1 MHYLRCSIEKHL
13 EKPVRTFLV
22 VSIFLT
28 LTACAMTPIITPREY
43 LDERTAATITIVA
56 QPWIFNRDDMRPQLD
71 FVHLY
76 AIDVNRMGDHRKYLA
91 VVKYWPAPEHEGL
104 IDVSPVLEVHV
115 GDPPVRL
122 NAVEGDAR
130 ELGIGQPLDTAAPRS
145 AKTWLYPVDANA
157 LKRIAGAES
166 LSVALLTE
174 GARASYSVWRDG
186 RAELSEFSTLAAD
199 W

>member
-1 MHYLRCSIEKHL
+1 M
-13 EKPVRTFLV
+13 RTFFV
-22 VSIFLT
+22 VSVFLT
-28 LTACAMTPIITPREY
+28 LAACAMTPTLAPREY

-56 QPWIFNRDDMRPQLD
+56 QPWIFNRDHARPQLD

-76 AIDVNRMGDHRKYLA
+76 AINVNRMGDHRKYLV

-104 IDVSPVLEVHV
+104 IDLSPVLEVDA
-115 GDPPVRL
+115 GDQPL
-122 NAVEGDAR
+122 QLKAVEGDPR
-130 ELGIGQPLDTAAPRS
+130 DLGIGQPLDTGAPRS
-145 AKTWLYPVDANA
+145 AKTWLYPVDPNA
-157 LKRIAGAES
+157 LKRIASAGS

-174 GARASYSVWRDG
+174 GTRARYSVWRDG